1 VKVWSKGGNLRSQV
15 ITTDKPI
22 YTAVWSGDDSSIYYG
37 YSKNIVNKSVQASS
51 KQNSFKAHEGL
62 VLVLDFN
69 RTYNILASA
78 GEDRQFKIWDGY
90 NRLI

>member
-1 VKVWSKGGNLRSQV
+1 
-15 ITTDKPI
+15 
-22 YTAVWSGDDSSIYYG
+22 
-37 YSKNIVNKSVQASS
+37 VQASS